1 MKTTKAYLA
10 GLGMAGMVIGSILVL
25 LAVGTG
31 VVGFDGA
38 PNLGRSKHPLDRVVA
53 GDHGTG
59 RRGGTRQVHDSWTS
73 PGVAAT
79 AGGQGFGSRVGGEER
94 GRRPAR
100 RRQERRGA
108 RSVAA
113 RGFGGA
119 ESWTRKRLGG
129 GAALGARA
137 AGDGRAGGS
146 AGSPGGRPDTSG
158 GAVARVP
165 PSEPAR

>member
-1 MKTTKAYLA
+1 MKTTKAYFA

-38 PNLGRSKHPLDRVVA
+38 PNLGRSKHRLDRVVA
-53 GDHGTG
+53 GDGGTG
-59 RRGGTRQVHDSWTS
+59 RGGARQVHDGWAA
-73 PGVAAT
+73 PGVGAT
-79 AGGQGFGSRVGGEER
+79 AGGQGYGSGVGGEE
-94 GRRPAR
+94 GRTPSAR

-119 ESWTRKRLGG
+119 EAWTRKRLGG
-129 GAALGARA
+129 GAALGTAE
-137 AGDGRAGGS
+137 AGR
-146 AGSPGGRPDTSG
+146 GRPGRSKGPADGPAELAG
-158 GAVARVP
+158 GAVARVLP
-165 PSEPAR
+165 FDPAR